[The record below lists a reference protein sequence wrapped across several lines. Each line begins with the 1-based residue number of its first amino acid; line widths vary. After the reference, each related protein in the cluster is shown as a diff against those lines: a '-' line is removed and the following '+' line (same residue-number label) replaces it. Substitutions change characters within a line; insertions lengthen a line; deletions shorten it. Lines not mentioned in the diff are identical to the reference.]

1 MMNRLYHVAA
11 SARSALFCQSRSTAA
26 TARQLDPTIRDALAE
41 TLQHDTQTIDVELHE
56 IEADLERAVG
66 LLKEFEAKEQF
77 LGVRTR
83 KYRQV
88 LDQQA
93 LALKQEG
100 VVARANKADQP
111 LAAEATDEEAASDY
125 EARMEKWE
133 KDTDALE
140 SIIKT
145 HTQILAQCE
154 QMRRNIKDLEAKQKK
169 IQRMNVDC
177 HDFLEEAAQHKGSA
191 TEDEDGAVEEGLSG
205 EHPENAVE
213 VTNEPE
219 ANAVGSEDIPAVEH
233 KDDVD
238 EDVGTLPEK
247 TEPAEKGSDVL
258 PASESVHLK
267 DEAGK
272 STNERPLPC

>member
-26 TARQLDPTIRDALAE
+26 TARQMDPTVRDALAE
-41 TLQHDTQTIDVELHE
+41 TLQHDAQTIDVELHE
-56 IEADLERAVG
+56 IAADLERAVG

-77 LGVRTR
+77 LGMRTR

-93 LALKQEG
+93 LELKQEG
-100 VVARANKADQP
+100 VVARANQVDRPQD
-111 LAAEATDEEAASDY
+111 EAVDEEAASNY
-125 EARMEKWE
+125 EVRMEKWE

-154 QMRRNIKDLEAKQKK
+154 QMRRNIKDLEARKKK

-177 HDFLEEAAQHKGSA
+177 HDFLEEAAQHKVSVS
-191 TEDEDGAVEEGLSG
+191 EDEDGAVEEGLSD
-205 EHPENAVE
+205 EHAENVVE
-213 VTNEPE
+213 ETKERE
-219 ANAVGSEDIPAVEH
+219 ASSVGSENIPAVEH
-233 KDDVD
+233 EEHLTHDADVD
-238 EDVGTLPEK
+238 VGALPDKAAPSEGRPAVCLLLNPFRS
-247 TEPAEKGSDVL
+247 TE
-258 PASESVHLK
+258 
-267 DEAGK
+267 
-272 STNERPLPC
+272 